1 MKLKTL
7 LLFQLFL
14 LVFAL
19 YALLTL
25 SGNQRYLVPLACLVS
40 MLIVGKIEVGVKERS
55 AQKEEIGEEGEKDKI
70 KSIKESLNCLI
81 KSKNV
86 LLLTDAIHHLLK
98 DLGLSVSPSPEFPA
112 IDRLVKVPG
121 SEVTLGLKVLGDVAE
136 VREDW
141 DQWAELSD
149 FDLGKAGTRRLLI
162 IGSNCVKGTE
172 QSELKYRNYPAEA
185 QNSLSARHVV
195 GITTLTLYKL
205 YLLCKKKKLD
215 IQRIFSPLQQYPG
228 GVFKVDHLIPPA
240 SS

>member
-19 YALLTL
+19 YALIMF
-25 SGNQRYLVPLACLVS
+25 SGNQRYLVSLACLVS
-40 MLIVGKIEVGVKERS
+40 MLIVGKIEVGVKERG
-55 AQKEEIGEEGEKDKI
+55 AQKEQIDEAGKKDGT
-70 KSIKESLNCLI
+70 KSIKESLDCLI

-149 FDLGKAGTRRLLI
+149 FDLGETGKRRLLI
-162 IGSNCVKGTE
+162 IGNNCVKGAE
-172 QSELKYRNYPAEA
+172 EGELKYRNYPADA
-185 QNSLSARHVV
+185 RNSLSSRHVV
-195 GITTLTLYKL
+195 GITSLTLYKL

-215 IQRIFSPLQQYPG
+215 IQQIFFPIQQYPG
-228 GVFKVDHLIPPA
+228 GVFKVDHLMPPP

>member
-19 YALLTL
+19 YSLVTF

-55 AQKEEIGEEGEKDKI
+55 AQKEQIGEEGEKDKT
-70 KSIKESLNCLI
+70 KSIKESLDCLI

-86 LLLTDAIHHLLK
+86 LLLTDAIHHLVK

-112 IDRLVKVPG
+112 IDRLAKLPG
-121 SEVTLGLKVLGDVAE
+121 SEVTLGLKVIGDVAE

-141 DQWAELSD
+141 DEWAELSD
-149 FDLGKAGTRRLLI
+149 FDLGEAGKRRLLI
-162 IGSNCVKGTE
+162 IGSNCVKG
-172 QSELKYRNYPAEA
+172 AEDCA
-185 QNSLSARHVV
+185 E
-195 GITTLTLYKL
+195 
-205 YLLCKKKKLD
+205 
-215 IQRIFSPLQQYPG
+215 
-228 GVFKVDHLIPPA
+228 
-240 SS
+240 

>member
-19 YALLTL
+19 YALLTF
-25 SGNQRYLVPLACLVS
+25 SGNQRYLVSLACLVS
-40 MLIVGKIEVGVKERS
+40 MLIIGKIEVGVKERS
-55 AQKEEIGEEGEKDKI
+55 AHKEQADEAEEKDTT
-70 KSIKESLNCLI
+70 KSIKESLDCLI

-112 IDRLVKVPG
+112 IDRLIKVPD
-121 SEVTLGLKVLGDVAE
+121 SEVSLGLKVLGDVAE
-136 VREDW
+136 VNEGW
-141 DQWAELSD
+141 DQWKELSD
-149 FDLGKAGTRRLLI
+149 FDLGKEGKRRLLL
-162 IGSNCVKGTE
+162 IGSNCIKVGE
-172 QSELKYRNYPAEA
+172 ESELKYRNYPADA
-185 QNSLSARHVV
+185 QKSLSNRHVV
-195 GITTLTLYKL
+195 GITTLTLYKI

-215 IQRIFSPLQQYPG
+215 IQRIFSPMQQYPG
-228 GVFKVDHLIPPA
+228 GVFKVEHLIQP

>member
-19 YALLTL
+19 YALVTF

-55 AQKEEIGEEGEKDKI
+55 AQKEQIDEEGEKDKT
-70 KSIKESLNCLI
+70 KSIKESLDCLI

-86 LLLTDAIHHLLK
+86 LLLTDAIHHLVK

-112 IDRLVKVPG
+112 IDRLVKLPG
-121 SEVTLGLKVLGDVAE
+121 SEVTLGLKVIGDVAE
-136 VREDW
+136 VRENW

-149 FDLGKAGTRRLLI
+149 FDLGEAGKRRLLI
-162 IGSNCVKGTE
+162 IGSNCVKGAE
-172 QSELKYRNYPAEA
+172 EGELKYRNYPAEA
-185 QNSLSARHVV
+185 RNSLSSRRVV

-215 IQRIFSPLQQYPG
+215 LHAAFSPIQQHPG
-228 GVFKVDHLIPPA
+228 GVFKVEQIIPP
-240 SS
+240 SSS